1 MKSVKSINLLF
12 NNMKELEDFI
22 FSSRIE
28 VSDELA
34 NKLALIPNQ
43 SRAPII
49 QFYYA
54 AAAIV
59 LLISIDVFAVL
70 YSNQTKKINIEN
82 TEYFEEWT

>member
-1 MKSVKSINLLF
+1 
-12 NNMKELEDFI
+12 MKELEDFK

-28 VSDELA
+28 VSDELV

-59 LLISIDVFAVL
+59 LLISINVFAVL

>member
-1 MKSVKSINLLF
+1 
-12 NNMKELEDFI
+12 MKELEDFK

-59 LLISIDVFAVL
+59 LLISINVFAVL
-70 YSNQTKKINIEN
+70 YSNHSKKINIEN

>member
-1 MKSVKSINLLF
+1 
-12 NNMKELEDFI
+12 MKELEDFK

-34 NKLALIPNQ
+34 NKLAVIPNQ
-43 SRAPII
+43 SRAPI
-49 QFYYA
+49 FHVYYA

-59 LLISIDVFAVL
+59 LLISINVFAVL

>member
-1 MKSVKSINLLF
+1 
-12 NNMKELEDFI
+12 MKELEDFK

-28 VSDELA
+28 VSDELV
-34 NKLALIPNQ
+34 NKLALIPNH

-49 QFYYA
+49 QFYYV

-59 LLISIDVFAVL
+59 LLISINVFAVL

>member
-1 MKSVKSINLLF
+1 
-12 NNMKELEDFI
+12 MKELEDFK

-59 LLISIDVFAVL
+59 LLISINVFAVL
-70 YSNQTKKINIEN
+70 YSNQTIPTKYVDQINNIKIDNVELFN
-82 TEYFEEWT
+82 PSMWK

>member
-1 MKSVKSINLLF
+1 
-12 NNMKELEDFI
+12 MKELEDFK

-34 NKLALIPNQ
+34 NKLALIPTARKAQ
-43 SRAPII
+43 MAS
-49 QFYYA
+49 FYYA

-59 LLISIDVFAVL
+59 LLISINVFAVL

>member
-1 MKSVKSINLLF
+1 
-12 NNMKELEDFI
+12 MKELENFN

-28 VSDELA
+28 VSDELV
-34 NKLALIPNQ
+34 NKLALIPNH
-43 SRAPII
+43 SRAPIFH
-49 QFYYA
+49 FYYA

-59 LLISIDVFAVL
+59 LLISINVFAVL

>member
-1 MKSVKSINLLF
+1 
-12 NNMKELEDFI
+12 MKELEGFK

-34 NKLALIPNQ
+34 NKLAVIPNQ
-43 SRAPII
+43 SSTPIFH
-49 QFYYA
+49 FYYA

-59 LLISIDVFAVL
+59 LLISINVFAVL